1 MRARPEI
8 RNAPELIARRCVPQS
23 RNGLREPTMLR
34 PCCVE
39 QIVNLGKSLI
49 HSTAPGTCNRS
60 RYYKK
65 PLFYRLKD

>member
-23 RNGLREPTMLR
+23 RNGLRTYLLR

-39 QIVNLGKSLI
+39 QIVNLVS
-49 HSTAPGTCNRS
+49 H
-60 RYYKK
+60 
-65 PLFYRLKD
+65 